1 MSKKKQSQ
9 ADMIIFLVED
19 QETTLFVDQYDKP
32 HIRFSNHGIM
42 KTYPLSSQIVKHWM
56 SKLLWDDIQKAPGG
70 EATNSALNV
79 LKAMAREGPKLE
91 LYNRVAPGE
100 LDSIWI
106 DMADEYCRAI
116 QVTKDGWKLQYPPIL
131 FRRFTHQ
138 QPLPEPVP
146 GGDIREILEF
156 ANLSNPNH
164 QLLYLVD
171 TVSKFI
177 PDIPHPIA
185 YYYGPH
191 GSGKTNGMMA
201 QRAVVDPSIV
211 KLLKLPQNDREL
223 VQQLFHHYLGYYDNI
238 SNMPKW
244 MSDTFC
250 RAVTGTG
257 NTKRQLYTDDDDI
270 IYQYRRC
277 PGLNGIN
284 IVAVRGDFLDRTIFY
299 ECKMIDDKA
308 RIEDKVMNRRLKEKS
323 PRILGAI
330 LDVLVK
336 TLNIFPT
343 VQLDGLTRMAD
354 FHRWGYAISE
364 VIGFGGD
371 AFIEAYT
378 ENVNSQSQETL
389 KASLVAHVLLTFMMG
404 RDEWS
409 GTPAA
414 LLSYLNETAESLGIS
429 IRVKEWPKRPHI
441 LTRRLNELAPSL
453 LKAEAIRIESARSKT
468 RQIRIY
474 RSGMTPKSSVYSVVA
489 SRGDVVVDAADATD
503 ADLRSYSK
511 GDPQ

>member
-1 MSKKKQSQ
+1 MSSKKKVSQ
-9 ADMIIFLVED
+9 ADMMILLVQE
-19 QETTLFVDQYDKP
+19 QETTLFADQYATP
-32 HIRFSNHGIM
+32 YIRYSNNGIM
-42 KTYPLSSQIVKHWM
+42 KTYPLSSQVVKHWM
-56 SKLLWDDIQKAPGG
+56 SKLLWDADQKAPGG

-79 LKAMAREGPKLE
+79 LKAMAREGPQLP

-100 LDSIWI
+100 LDTIWI
-106 DMADEYCRAI
+106 DMADEYWRAI
-116 QVTKDGWKLQYPPIL
+116 QVTKEGWKVHTNPPTM

-138 QPLPEPVP
+138 QPLPAPVP

-156 ANLSNPNH
+156 TNLPNPKH
-164 QLLYLVD
+164 QLLYLID

-191 GSGKTNGMMA
+191 GSGKTIGMEA
-201 QRAVVDPSIV
+201 QRAVIDPSIV
-211 KLLKLPQNDREL
+211 RLLKLPQNDREL

-238 SNMPKW
+238 SKLPAW

-299 ECKMIDDKA
+299 ECRMIDDKD
-308 RIEDKVMNRRLKEKS
+308 RIEDKLLDQRLREKV

-330 LDVLVK
+330 LDILVK
-336 TLNIFPT
+336 ALNIFPT
-343 VQLDGLTRMAD
+343 VKLDGLTRMAD
-354 FHRWGYAISE
+354 FHRWGYAIAE
-364 VIGFGGD
+364 AIGIGGE

-389 KASLVAHVLLTFMMG
+389 KASIIAHVLLTFMIG
-404 RDEWS
+404 QDEWS
-409 GTPAA
+409 GSPTA
-414 LLSYLNETAESLGIS
+414 LLNNLNAMAEEMSIS
-429 IRVKEWPKRPHI
+429 TRVKEWPKAAHI

-453 LKAEAIRIESARSKT
+453 KKAEGLCFDRQDTGKA

-474 RSGMTPKSSVYSVVA
+474 VVGKAPESSVHSVIA
-489 SRGDVVVDAADATD
+489 SPVSDASDATD
-503 ADLRSYSK
+503 TDIRSYSK
-511 GDPQ
+511 RGGN